1 MNYIDF
7 IIIILIIFGVVRG
20 FTDGL
25 VKELASLA
33 ALILGIWGA
42 IKFSSFTAGKLY
54 DYFDMTGRYVGII
67 AFVITFILIV
77 IAIHFVGL
85 IADKFIDA
93 ISLGFLNRLLGMVF
107 GGFKTAL
114 ILSVIF
120 VVLNAIDAK
129 HPFLP
134 KDKIAQSKFYNPIA
148 DIAPAIFPIIGEGSF
163 DKSFDRFKKKPD
175 EVSI

>member
-107 GGFKTAL
+107 GCFKTAL